1 MFSSLL
7 SLCSFYVL
15 TDMEVIAVTNQDKNK
30 VTYTKEM
37 IIKNIAHL
45 CDMDIKTVKEVY
57 NTLEKEI
64 ASLLSYANPERD
76 ISIRLFEGMTI
87 NSTYIPEK
95 KKLNN
100 LTGEEIISASK
111 IKPKVNITRYY
122 CDKITS
128 SNK

>member
-1 MFSSLL
+1 MHTTS
-7 SLCSFYVL
+7 CDYV
-15 TDMEVIAVTNQDKNK
+15 DMEVIAVTNQDKSK

-45 CDMDIKTVKEVY
+45 CDMDIRTVKEVY

-64 ASLLSYANPERD
+64 VSLLSYANPERD
-76 ISIRLFEGMTI
+76 ISIRLFEGINI
-87 NSTYIPEK
+87 NSTYIPEQ

-122 CDKITS
+122 CDKLTS